1 MTPFFLFLLRN
12 RSSFRKDSG
21 SERVLNKR
29 SSSFPTSRDARA
41 VCSRPEKSFNKALH
55 GGSGPLRR
63 RPMEPTVSQNG
74 DGPRAAARITGRATR
89 DSHRPARHDE
99 HSPRTARTAT
109 HMPYTAQHHAHQHTL
124 MHTARHMQHAEQAA
138 APRRM
143 QHRTARPSAARAAHT
158 RAPARGAARRE
169 QRPASPTRAAILFF
183 PSRHD
188 HESPPRIPHTD
199 FFFFSVF
206 FKKRKKEREKKKK
219 SRDCSIYAMIWVV
232 SVVKCM

>member
-1 MTPFFLFLLRN
+1 MILI
-12 RSSFRKDSG
+12 
-21 SERVLNKR
+21 
-29 SSSFPTSRDARA
+29 
-41 VCSRPEKSFNKALH
+41 EKSFNKALH

-74 DGPRAAARITGRATR
+74 DGRPRRRAHPHRRATR

-99 HSPRTARTAT
+99 HDPRTARTAT

-138 APRRM
+138 AHRRV
-143 QHRTARPSAARAAHT
+143 QQRTARPSAARAAHT

-169 QRPASPTRAAILFF
+169 QRPASPTRAAFLFF
-183 PSRHD
+183 SSRHD

-199 FFFFSVF
+199 FFFSPSSLN
-206 FKKRKKEREKKKK
+206 KERKKGKKKKKKKK

-232 SVVKCM
+232 SVVSVCECSCHPTEARHQTARAGSPVCEVVGANPS